1 MQLHQL
7 ASELNRERLREA
19 ARGRLA
25 AQARRAR
32 TPRPHHPMAAPLRR
46 RAALRLLKLFS

>member
-7 ASELNRERLREA
+7 ASELNRERLQEA
-19 ARGRLA
+19 AHARLA

-32 TPRPHHPMAAPLRR
+32 TPPRHHPMPVPARR
-46 RAALRLLKLFS
+46 RAAIRLRRLFS

>member
-32 TPRPHHPMAAPLRR
+32 TPPRHHPMAAPLRR
-46 RAALRLLKLFS
+46 RAAIRLRRLLS